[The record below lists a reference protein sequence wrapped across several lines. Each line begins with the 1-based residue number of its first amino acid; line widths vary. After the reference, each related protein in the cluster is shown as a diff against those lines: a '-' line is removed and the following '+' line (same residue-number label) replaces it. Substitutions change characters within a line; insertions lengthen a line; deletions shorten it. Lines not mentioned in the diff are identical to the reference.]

1 VSLEALFERR
11 SLGIRLGLESVT
23 RAWEELGAPC
33 RGVPAVHV
41 VGTNG
46 KGSTSA
52 MVDHA
57 LRRSGWRVGLY
68 TSPHLHR
75 VGERVRIDGVAESD
89 DALQVAVDRV
99 LALEQTTTSL
109 PRPLSFFEVLTLAA
123 WLRFAERGV
132 DVIVAEAGMG
142 GRWDAT
148 RICDARVVA
157 IASIDL
163 DHQAFLGD
171 TLAAIAGEKVAVARP
186 GVPVFSV
193 QQAPEVLAVLRA
205 ETTAIGAPLTIV
217 PPLPRAPVGL
227 PGAYQRDNAA
237 LALAAAAAIEPRV
250 VAEDL
255 DGVVW
260 PGRFERIAVGAGQI
274 ILDVGHNPAGIAAM
288 LGTLRLEAPTAA
300 VAVGCVADK
309 DAASIVAAMQTW
321 GGTWAWV
328 DLTGF
333 GATGTTQDAPTQ
345 LDGPGALFAWIDG
358 SLERGGTVCVCGSH
372 VLVAAVR
379 ARILGLAPAEPGER
393 TSLP

>member
-1 VSLEALFERR
+1 MSLEALFERR
-11 SLGIRLGLESVT
+11 SLGIRLGLEAVT
-23 RAWEELGAPC
+23 RAWEQLGAPC

-57 LRRSGWRVGLY
+57 LRRWGRRVGLY

-75 VGERVRIDGVAESD
+75 VGERVRVDGVAESD
-89 DALQVAVDRV
+89 DALQAAVDRV
-99 LALEQTTTSL
+99 LALEQEPTSL

-157 IASIDL
+157 VASIAL

-171 TLAAIAGEKVAVARP
+171 TLAAIAGEKAAVARP

-193 QQAPEVLAVLRA
+193 AQAPEVLAVLRA

-227 PGAYQRDNAA
+227 LGEHQRDNGA

-250 VAEDL
+250 LAGDL
-255 DGVVW
+255 DGVAW
-260 PGRFERIAVGAGQI
+260 PGRFERIAVGAGHV
-274 ILDVGHNPAGIAAM
+274 ILDVGHNPAGITAL
-288 LGTLRLEAPTAA
+288 LGTLGREAPTAV

-309 DAASIVAAMQTW
+309 DAASIAGAMRAW

-333 GATGTTQDAPTQ
+333 GASGTAPDAPTQ
-345 LDGPGALFAWIDG
+345 LDGPAPLFAWIDAALDG
-358 SLERGGTVCVCGSH
+358 GGTVCVCGSH

-393 TSLP
+393 TTVP

>member
-1 VSLEALFERR
+1 
-11 SLGIRLGLESVT
+11 
-23 RAWEELGAPC
+23 
-33 RGVPAVHV
+33 
-41 VGTNG
+41 
-46 KGSTSA
+46 
-52 MVDHA
+52 
-57 LRRSGWRVGLY
+57 
-68 TSPHLHR
+68 
-75 VGERVRIDGVAESD
+75 
-89 DALQVAVDRV
+89 
-99 LALEQTTTSL
+99 
-109 PRPLSFFEVLTLAA
+109 
-123 WLRFAERGV
+123 
-132 DVIVAEAGMG
+132 
-142 GRWDAT
+142 
-148 RICDARVVA
+148 
-157 IASIDL
+157 
-163 DHQAFLGD
+163 
-171 TLAAIAGEKVAVARP
+171 
-186 GVPVFSV
+186 
-193 QQAPEVLAVLRA
+193 
-205 ETTAIGAPLTIV
+205 
-217 PPLPRAPVGL
+217 
-227 PGAYQRDNAA
+227 
-237 LALAAAAAIEPRV
+237 
-250 VAEDL
+250 
-255 DGVVW
+255 VVW

>member
-1 VSLEALFERR
+1 VSLDALFERR
-11 SLGIRLGLESVT
+11 SLGIRLGLEAVT
-23 RAWEELGAPC
+23 HAWEQLGAPC
-33 RGVPAVHV
+33 RDVPAVHV

-52 MVDHA
+52 MIDHA
-57 LRRSGWRVGLY
+57 LRRWGWRVGLY

-75 VGERVRIDGVAESD
+75 VGERVRVAGVAESD
-89 DALQVAVDRV
+89 DALQAAVDQV
-99 LALEQTTTSL
+99 LVLEQTTTSL

-186 GVPVFSV
+186 GVPVFTV
-193 QQAPEVLAVLRA
+193 AQAPEVLAVLRA
-205 ETTAIGAPLTIV
+205 ETAAIGAPLGIV
-217 PPLPRAPVGL
+217 SPLPRAPIGLVGEH
-227 PGAYQRDNAA
+227 QRGNAA

-250 VAEDL
+250 LAEDL
-255 DGVVW
+255 DGVAW
-260 PGRFERIAVGAGQI
+260 PGRFERIPVGEGAV
-274 ILDVGHNPAGIAAM
+274 ILDVGHNPAGIAALLVT
-288 LGTLRLEAPTAA
+288 LGAEAPAA
-300 VAVGCVADK
+300 SVAVGCVADK
-309 DAASIVAAMQTW
+309 DAGSITAAMRAW
-321 GGTWAWV
+321 GGPWAWV

-333 GATGTTQDAPTQ
+333 GAAGTTQAAPAQ
-345 LDGPGALFAWIDG
+345 LDGPAPLFAWIDG
-358 SLERGGTVCVCGSH
+358 VLAGGGTVCVCGSH

-393 TSLP
+393 TTVP